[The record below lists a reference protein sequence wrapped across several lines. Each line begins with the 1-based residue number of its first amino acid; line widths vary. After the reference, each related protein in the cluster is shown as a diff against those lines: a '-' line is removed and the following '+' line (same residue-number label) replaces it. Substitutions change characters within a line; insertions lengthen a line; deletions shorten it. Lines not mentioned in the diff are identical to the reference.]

1 MKNLDLSSKN
11 VTRIDIIPA
20 KILKTSIEIYL
31 KDVAILTKIIG
42 KTMYSKIW
50 NEISRGVLKKD
61 WSWEEE
67 TYRAVS
73 IISYL
78 PRVF

>member
-31 KDVAILTKIIG
+31 KDVAILTKIIE

-61 WSWEEE
+61 WN
-67 TYRAVS
+67 
-73 IISYL
+73 
-78 PRVF
+78 

>member
-1 MKNLDLSSKN
+1 MENLDLSSKN
-11 VTRIDIIPA
+11 VTKIDIIPA

-67 TYRAVS
+67 THRTVS

>member
-31 KDVAILTKIIG
+31 KDVDILTKIIG
-42 KTMYSKIW
+42 KTKYSKIW

-61 WSWEEE
+61 WN
-67 TYRAVS
+67 
-73 IISYL
+73 
-78 PRVF
+78 

>member
-1 MKNLDLSSKN
+1 MENLDLSSKN

-61 WSWEEE
+61 WN
-67 TYRAVS
+67 
-73 IISYL
+73 
-78 PRVF
+78 

>member
-67 TYRAVS
+67 THRTVS